1 MPNKS
6 KVLLITYYWPPA
18 SGPGVQRWLK
28 FAKFLPDLGW
38 EPIIITPKNGSYPNT
53 DDTLLNDIPSNLR
66 VITTPTLEPFA
77 WYNRLTGQQKQGNS
91 SPVGMMG
98 LKQTR
103 NPIKRLAKYIRANW
117 FIPDARKGWVPYV
130 VRAAKSIIEKEKIAA
145 IITTGPPHSTH
156 LAGLQIMKSTGCKWI
171 ADFRDPWVDIYYN
184 AFLPRTNATQKKDK
198 ALQDEVLKQADLVLT
213 VGDGL
218 AEKLGQTAKQTATIY
233 NGYDRADFQKE
244 PDNTDLTHFSLHYI
258 GNLKANQ
265 NPQALWDVIAKL
277 RMQNAAFRE
286 AFQLTF
292 TGNIDPMIAKAV
304 DDAGIGE
311 CTVTQPF
318 VPHQEAVRQM
328 QQANLLLFIIPQTP
342 GNQVILTGKLFEYLA
357 SRTPLLAIGPT
368 AGNAAQLLSTCNRL
382 PMLDYTD
389 KPGIEQQIMDAFVAF
404 QSGQLNKHKGMEH
417 EQFSRESLTHELAN
431 WLNSIT

>member
-1 MPNKS
+1 MPNNK
-6 KVLLITYYWPPA
+6 KVLIITYYWPPA

-28 FAKFLPDLGW
+28 FAKFLPDLDW
-38 EPIIITPKNGSYPNT
+38 EPIVITPKNGSYPNT
-53 DDTLLNDIPSNLR
+53 DDTLLNDVPSNLR

-77 WYNRLTGQQKQGNS
+77 WYNRLTGQGTQGNA

-117 FIPDARKGWVPYV
+117 FIPDARKGWVPYAV
-130 VRAAKSIIEKEKIAA
+130 KAAKALMSKENIAA

-156 LAGLQIMKSTGCKWI
+156 LAGLQLKKAIGCKWM

-184 AFLPRTNATQKKDK
+184 AFLPRTSATEKRDK

-218 AEKLGQTAKQTATIY
+218 ATKLGQTARQTAAIY
-233 NGYDRADFQKE
+233 NGYDRADFQMEVSRTERKQ
-244 PDNTDLTHFSLHYI
+244 FSLHYI

-265 NPQALWDVIAKL
+265 NPQALWDVIADL
-277 RMQNAAFRE
+277 RMHNAAFKE
-286 AFQLTF
+286 AFQLNF
-292 TGNIDPMIAKAV
+292 TGNIDPTIAQAIDKT
-304 DDAGIGE
+304 GIGE
-311 CTVTQPF
+311 CMVTRPF
-318 VPHQEAVRQM
+318 APHQEAVRQM
-328 QQANLLLFIIPQTP
+328 QQAHLLLFIIPQTQ
-342 GNQVILTGKLFEYLA
+342 GNDVILTGKLFEYLA
-357 SRTPLLAIGPT
+357 SRTQLLAIGPK
-368 AGNAAQLLSTCNRL
+368 AGNAAQLLSKCNRL

-389 KPGIEQQIMDAFVAF
+389 KSGIAQQLTDAFVAF
-404 QSGQLNKHKGMEH
+404 QSGQLYKHKGMEH
-417 EQFSRESLTHELAN
+417 EQFSREGLTRELAN